1 MHKKS
6 DQKLLNHLVYVFF
19 RFSLEKFSLHFDFWE
34 PTINSS
40 YLITWD
46 FLAIQ
51 TESNP
56 ITHDVMPC
64 SSIDLLSFLNKLIK
78 RSLLQLVI

>member
-6 DQKLLNHLVYVFF
+6 DKKLLNHLVYVFF

-56 ITHDVMPC
+56 IFSHKKTWRNVLFTTEILAD
-64 SSIDLLSFLNKLIK
+64 
-78 RSLLQLVI
+78 